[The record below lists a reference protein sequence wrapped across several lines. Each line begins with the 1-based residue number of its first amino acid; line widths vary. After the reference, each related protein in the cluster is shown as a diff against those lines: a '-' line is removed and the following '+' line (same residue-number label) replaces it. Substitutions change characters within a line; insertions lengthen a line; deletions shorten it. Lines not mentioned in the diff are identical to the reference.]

1 MSLRAPVASA
11 PGLAPLTAPHAPVL
25 QRACAQCADADKKD
39 ADEPHVARLT
49 HGLALPAPGTNVAPP
64 VVHKVL
70 HQQGEPL
77 DTASRQ
83 FFEPRLGQKLDHVR
97 IHCGAEAAE
106 SAAAVNAR
114 AYTVGRHIVLGAGQG
129 RDASPGSRK
138 LMAHELAHVIQQGGA
153 HAPAGALRVGSAGD
167 VHEHA
172 ADQVA
177 DVVMSS
183 PTTMDS
189 ANRAPLAVAEPVPV
203 IRRQGDDELTELRDR
218 STARV
223 HAITISCTD
232 MRMRIETDA
241 ASYYYTMEECTI
253 PPGDYRTSVS
263 VTGNDFHL
271 DFGEVLSV
279 EDSFGFAYRV
289 EPGQPNPATMLENQ
303 SAVAVHVVDDLPAP
317 VDPLTEAPPEP
328 APEPEPTCLINLADR
343 ELVPRGSHSQN
354 LFEPIEVPETT
365 IWAMEIPLGW
375 FGWVEVEAT
384 VSANVSG
391 NFNASYGPGRLTDI
405 CLTHLASAAGSS
417 SPIDHPLL
425 GPGSHASASTF
436 GVGGQARFN
445 LPAQMTVSLRAQG
458 NLRIAGDYLSVINL
472 AAAEGSLT
480 ASGSLQLSGAIDG
493 SVGVVARFA
502 RESATL
508 EHPTLPLA
516 LTIEHS
522 HFEGVDLA
530 AAIGLHGRAALGFSL
545 DGGAS
550 FSIAGKD
557 LWSENWNLASFNTGV
572 GWQGGLVYSPNPGL
586 HWNLG
591 EFGSLAGLEGEGLRI
606 VDSLG
611 ELDVNEDA
619 SDFDA
624 DAILPD
630 LFDYDDSDVTSPEG
644 LSADDALPFEWRK
657 PGGLYAP
664 EMELPNADPPVTIRM
679 SDPPTSV
686 SYYNSR
692 GRLQNETLGV
702 ADWPSVGRTFQYY
715 PYDARRTPEQARFN
729 RVLDALGFS
738 RAGLDAEHVWD
749 VKLVGLAYD
758 RFDNLWP
765 ASNQEQQLAG
775 AQHSNQIRT
784 YENQFGNVNGRYF
797 EIVRVRGPEQ

>member
-1 MSLRAPVASA
+1 MSLRAPAAFA
-11 PGLAPLTAPHAPVL
+11 PGVAPLVAPRAPKL
-25 QRACAQCADADKKD
+25 QRACAQCADEDKKD
-39 ADEPHVARLT
+39 TDEPHVARLAN
-49 HGLALPAPGTNVAPP
+49 GLALPATGTNVAPQ
-64 VVHKVL
+64 VVHRVL
-70 HQQGEPL
+70 NQQGEPL

-83 FFEPRLGQKLDHVR
+83 FFEPRLGQKLEHVR
-97 IHCGAEAAE
+97 IHRGAEAAE
-106 SAAAVNAR
+106 SAMAVGAR

-129 RDASPGSRK
+129 SDPSPASRK

-153 HAPAGALRVGSAGD
+153 QVPAGALSVGSAD
-167 VHEHA
+167 DTQEYA
-172 ADQVA
+172 ADRVA
-177 DVVMSS
+177 NAVMSS
-183 PTTMDS
+183 PMSINS
-189 ANRAPLAVAEPVPV
+189 AYSAPLAVAEPVPV
-203 IRRQGDDELTELRDR
+203 IRRQRDELTELRD
-218 STARV
+218 TPTTRV
-223 HAITISCTD
+223 HAITISCAD

-241 ASYYYTMEECTI
+241 ANYFYTMQECTI

-271 DFGEVLSV
+271 DFGDVLSV

-289 EPGQPNPATMLENQ
+289 EPGQPNPATMLEQ
-303 SAVAVHVVDDLPAP
+303 QAAVDVHVVDDLPAP
-317 VDPLTEAPPEP
+317 IDPLTEAPEEP
-328 APEPEPTCLINLADR
+328 PPEPEPTCVINLADR
-343 ELVPRGSHSQN
+343 ELVPRGSHSKN
-354 LFEPIEVPETT
+354 VFEPIEVPETT

-405 CLTHLASAAGSS
+405 CLTHLASAASSS
-417 SPIDHPLL
+417 SPIRHPLL
-425 GPGSHASASTF
+425 GPGSHATASTF

-445 LPAQMTVSLRAQG
+445 LPAQMTVSLLAQG

-472 AAAEGSLT
+472 AAAEGNLT
-480 ASGSLQLSGAIDG
+480 ANGSLQLSGAIDG
-493 SVGVVARFA
+493 SVGVLARFA

-508 EHPTLPLA
+508 EDPILPLE

-522 HFEGVDLA
+522 HFDGIDLA
-530 AAIGLHGRAALGFSL
+530 AAIGLHGRAALHFSL

-557 LWSENWNLASFNTGV
+557 LWSENWNLLNFDTGV

-591 EFGSLAGLEGEGLRI
+591 EFGSLAGLAGEGLSI

-611 ELDVNEDA
+611 ELHVNEDA
-619 SDFDA
+619 ADFDA

-630 LFDYDDSDVTSPEG
+630 LLDYDDSDVTTPEG
-644 LSADDALPFEWRK
+644 LSEDDALPFEWRK

-664 EMELPNADPPVTIRM
+664 EIELPNADPPITIRV

-738 RAGLDAEHVWD
+738 RGGLDAEHVWD

-775 AQHSNQIRT
+775 VQHSNQIRA
-784 YENQFGNVNGRYF
+784 YENQFGNVAGRYF
-797 EIVRVRGPEQ
+797 QIVRVRGPEQ